1 MSLFRQRTAPDVE
14 DRIRSSIG
22 EMRTMLR
29 IDTMDVEL
37 LEFDA
42 ESGVAVVRCAGDCPD
57 CDLSAENLT
66 VGIEAHLRQQVPEIR
81 AVQIGRASCRE
92 RV

>member
-1 MSLFRQRTAPDVE
+1 MSLFKQRAAPDIE
-14 DRIRSSIG
+14 DRIRVAIG

-37 LEFDA
+37 IELDA
-42 ESGVAVVRCAGDCPD
+42 DTGVAVIRCSGDCPD

-66 VGIEAHLRQQVPEIR
+66 VGIEAHLRQQIPEIR
-81 AVQIGRASCRE
+81 SIRFTAR
-92 RV
+92 

>member
-1 MSLFRQRTAPDVE
+1 MSLFKQRTAPDIE
-14 DRIRSSIG
+14 DRIRVAIG

-37 LEFDA
+37 VELDA
-42 ESGVAVVRCAGDCPD
+42 DTGVAVIRCSGDCPD

-81 AVQIGRASCRE
+81 SIRFTAR
-92 RV
+92 

>member
-1 MSLFRQRTAPDVE
+1 MALFKQRAPTDVDDSIRTAIE
-14 DRIRSSIG
+14 G
-22 EMRTMLR
+22 MRALLPIEGMN
-29 IDTMDVEL
+29 IEL

-42 ESGVAVVRCAGDCPD
+42 ESGAAVIRCTGDCPG

-81 AVQIGRASCRE
+81 SIRFVAR
-92 RV
+92 

>member
-1 MSLFRQRTAPDVE
+1 MSLFKQRTAPDIE
-14 DRIRSSIG
+14 DRIRVAIG

-37 LEFDA
+37 IELDA
-42 ESGVAVVRCAGDCPD
+42 ETGVAVIRCSGDCPD

-81 AVQIGRASCRE
+81 SIRFTAR
-92 RV
+92 

>member
-1 MSLFRQRTAPDVE
+1 MSLFKQRSAPAIE
-14 DRIRSSIG
+14 DRIRVAIG

-37 LEFDA
+37 IELDA
-42 ESGVAVVRCAGDCPD
+42 DTGVAVIRCSGDCPD

-81 AVQIGRASCRE
+81 SIRFAAR
-92 RV
+92 

>member
-1 MSLFRQRTAPDVE
+1 MSLFRQRAAPDVE
-14 DRIRSSIG
+14 DRIRAAID

-29 IDTMDVEL
+29 IDTMDVQL
-37 LEFDA
+37 MEFDVDTG
-42 ESGVAVVRCAGDCPD
+42 SAVVRCAGDCPD

-81 AVQIGRASCRE
+81 TVRFATH
-92 RV
+92 

>member
-1 MSLFRQRTAPDVE
+1 MSLFKQRTAPDIE
-14 DRIRSSIG
+14 DRIRVAIG

-37 LEFDA
+37 IGIDA
-42 ESGVAVVRCAGDCPD
+42 DTGVVVIRCSGDCPD

-81 AVQIGRASCRE
+81 SIRFTDR
-92 RV
+92 

>member
-1 MSLFRQRTAPDVE
+1 MSLVKQRTTPDIE
-14 DRIRSSIG
+14 DRIRVAIG
-22 EMRTMLR
+22 EMRTILR

-37 LEFDA
+37 VELDA
-42 ESGVAVVRCAGDCPD
+42 DTGVAVIRCSGDCPD

-81 AVQIGRASCRE
+81 SIRFTTR
-92 RV
+92 